1 VASAKTD
8 TNFTLPPG
16 SALRHNNAMTRIDCH
31 AHAFPTVTEI
41 ANKTASAIDEWVPGA
56 WKDPVQSL
64 GGQVSSLLGPLKGLV
79 GETVKSVSPVAD
91 QLGQEAW
98 KRFTRLVGEDYTLP
112 KGSEELRA
120 FREKLSPTVL
130 KSLEYAMSAGLGPS
144 MLLQG
149 TLENLG
155 GSMERAGLDRTV
167 VIGAPPVA
175 DNQWLLSSL
184 AGDERF
190 IPVITLPR
198 LSADAGELAWEIA
211 LNKAVD
217 LGAKG
222 FKIHVNIDGMVPEF
236 LGYRMMFRVAEERGV
251 FIIVHTGCFHVPGYK
266 VSGAIE
272 PGSFEG
278 LLGRHPGV
286 RVCFAHMNRDHP
298 ERAWDVVN
306 RHKNVYV
313 DTSWQSVETV
323 GQALKEIPIERI
335 LLGSDWPLL
344 NDELQVENTRIVE
357 EACSA
362 EQARIVMGD
371 NAERFIAGS

>member
-1 VASAKTD
+1 
-8 TNFTLPPG
+8 
-16 SALRHNNAMTRIDCH
+16 MTRIDCH
-31 AHAFPTVTEI
+31 AHAFPKVTEI
-41 ANKTASAIDEWVPGA
+41 ASKTATAIDEWVPGA

-98 KRFTRLVGEDYTLP
+98 KRFTKLVGEDYTLP

-155 GSMERAGLDRTV
+155 TSMERAGLDRTV
-167 VIGAPPVA
+167 VIGAPPIA

-278 LLGRHPGV
+278 LLGRHPNV

-306 RHKNVYV
+306 GHKNVYV
-313 DTSWQSVETV
+313 DTSWQSVESV
-323 GQALKEIPIERI
+323 RQALKEIPVDRI

-357 EACSA
+357 EACNA
-362 EQARIVMGD
+362 EQASIVMGE

>member
-1 VASAKTD
+1 
-8 TNFTLPPG
+8 
-16 SALRHNNAMTRIDCH
+16 MIRIDCH
-31 AHAFPTVTEI
+31 AHAFPSTSEM
-41 ANKTASAIDEWVPGA
+41 ASKTASMLDDWVPGP
-56 WKDPVQSL
+56 WKEPVQSI
-64 GGQVSSLLGPLKGLV
+64 GSQVSSLLSPLKGLV
-79 GETVKSVSPVAD
+79 GDTVKTVTPVAD

-98 KRFTRLVGEDYTLP
+98 KRFTKLVGEDYALP

-120 FREKLSPTVL
+120 FREKLSPNVL
-130 KSLEYAMSAGLGPS
+130 KTLEYAMTTGMGPS

-149 TLENLG
+149 TLDNLAA
-155 GSMERAGLDRTV
+155 SMERAGLDKTV
-167 VIGAPPVA
+167 VIGAPPIA
-175 DNQWLLSSL
+175 DNEWLLTRL
-184 AGDERF
+184 ASDDRF

-198 LSADAGELAWEIA
+198 LPADAGELAWEIA

-251 FIIVHTGCFHVPGYK
+251 FIIVHTGCFHVPSYK
-266 VSGAIE
+266 ISGGIE
-272 PGSFEG
+272 PKSFEA
-278 LLGRHPGV
+278 LLTKHPSV

-306 RHKNVYV
+306 RHQNVYV
-313 DTSWQSVETV
+313 DTSWQSVKTV
-323 GQALKEIPIERI
+323 RQALGAIPVERI

-357 EACSA
+357 EACTS
-362 EQARIVMGD
+362 EQARIVMGE
-371 NAERFIAGS
+371 NAERFIASS